1 MKQFKRIISIFLTL
15 ACVLMLAACGSDG
28 SGATLQYP
36 IDAEPECLD
45 PQIAEGAEAKTVV
58 LNCFEGLVRHS
69 SDGSIV
75 PGVAE
80 SWSYNSSTLTYT
92 FKLRENSKW
101 VIMKKAFTSILGDG
115 FGETFDNRVTAADFV
130 FALRRA
136 VSPETGAPEALSLAP
151 IKNAKAIISG
161 KKSASQLGVKAV
173 GDYTLEITLESAV
186 DENSFLSLLTKS
198 ICMPCNEE
206 FFNATKGRYGLSY
219 STLMCNGPFYL
230 SYWLEESSLTLK
242 NNDEY
247 TGQSAAKP
255 ASVTLVVDNDYS
267 SRLELLLDSTY
278 CAAQLGTLEPNSDD
292 FNVTKNYDTVWALC
306 FNCSS
311 SSLSNVS
318 LRRALCTAVD
328 YDSLSLESDDMQKT
342 YSIIPPSCFVGE
354 GFDLNSEAVKI
365 LGYDEQKSAAYW
377 EKSSQKLGGTVKLE
391 VLCLPE
397 HENAMRRMIQGWQKI
412 TGLGASFSVTVLER
426 GELNERVESG
436 DYQIALTS
444 LNAGVTSAADY
455 LSSLSTGGSRNIFAY
470 KNSSFDSAVKNL
482 KALDGTQLVKACR
495 DAEGKLLT
503 DAAALPLFVT
513 PSYFAL
519 GEGISGVSVDSETSA
534 VNFVFALAN

>member
-1 MKQFKRIISIFLTL
+1 MKQFKRIIGIFLIL
-15 ACVLMLAACGSDG
+15 ACVLTFAACGSDG

-36 IDAEPECLD
+36 IDVEPECLD
-45 PQIAEGAEAKTVV
+45 PQIAEGAQAKTVV

-80 SWSYNSSTLTYT
+80 SWSYDASTLTYT
-92 FKLRENSKW
+92 FKLRKNSTW
-101 VIMKKAFTSILGDG
+101 VIMKKAFSSILGEG
-115 FGETFDNRVTAADFV
+115 FEETFDNRVTANDFV

-136 VSPETGAPEALSLAP
+136 VSPETGAPEALSLTP
-151 IKNAKAIISG
+151 IKNAAAIING
-161 KKSASQLGVKAV
+161 KKSSSQLGVRAV
-173 GDYTLEITLESAV
+173 DDYTLEIALENTV
-186 DENSFLSLLTKS
+186 DEHSFLSLLTKS

-247 TGQSAAKP
+247 TGLSAAKP

-267 SRLELLLDSTY
+267 SRLDLLRDGTY

-292 FNVTKNYDTVWALC
+292 FTVTKNYDTVWTLC

-318 LRRALCTAVD
+318 LRRALCTAVN

-342 YSIIPPSCFVGE
+342 YSLIPPSCFVGE
-354 GFDLNSEAVKI
+354 GFDLNSEPVSI

-377 EKSSQKLGGTVKLE
+377 EKASQKLGSTVKLE

-412 TGLGASFSVTVLER
+412 TGLGASFSVTVLSSD
-426 GELNERVESG
+426 ELNERVETG
-436 DYQIALTS
+436 DYQIAFTS
-444 LNAGVTSAADY
+444 LTAGVTSASDY
-455 LSSLSTGGSRNIFAY
+455 LNSLTSSGSRNIFAY
-470 KNSSFDSAVKNL
+470 KNSSFDSLAKSL
-482 KALDGTQLVKACR
+482 KTLEGDALVKACR
-495 DAEGKLLT
+495 KAEGKLLS
-503 DAAALPLFVT
+503 DAVALPLFVT

-519 GEGISGVSVDSETSA
+519 GEGVTEISVDSETSA
-534 VNFVFALAN
+534 VDFVFALAD